1 MCAAAKL
8 SRERWVRVKP
18 GSRLRRALPIKRI
31 ALATWPMSP
40 STVIWPT
47 RPAALESLYSLTRL
61 VAAVIA
67 PSALALSAAD
77 ASLREVRSVFTVV
90 AAASIFCEPVAVGV
104 ICK

>member
-1 MCAAAKL
+1 
-8 SRERWVRVKP
+8 
-18 GSRLRRALPIKRI
+18 
-31 ALATWPMSP
+31 
-40 STVIWPT
+40 
-47 RPAALESLYSLTRL
+47 LESLYSLTRL